1 MKNLLLIV
9 LGIAMLAVACKGKSS
24 KKDTPIE
31 SISDMKDYADKVNEA
46 TKVSSDKW
54 EERKAKGDT
63 LAMPYAELEAFLP
76 DISGYNKDGDPK
88 GSQMNMPGMGSW
100 SQAEQ
105 VYKNGDKQIKVEILD
120 YNAAFQAFTAATA
133 IFKMGYSMEDDSK
146 KQGSVDLGM
155 KDVVAYQTIYKHDP
169 RGELAVVTGDR
180 FFIQIESQG
189 SNDPQL
195 LSSIA
200 KSIKLSELASK

>member
-9 LGIAMLAVACKGKSS
+9 LSVAMLAVACKGKSS
-24 KKDTPIE
+24 KKDNPIE
-31 SISDMKDYADKVNEA
+31 SVSDMKDYADKVNEA

-63 LAMPYAELEAFLP
+63 MAMPYADLEAFLP
-76 DISGYNKDGDPK
+76 DISGYSKDGDAK

-105 VYKNGDKQIKVEILD
+105 AYKNGDKQIKVEILD

-146 KQGSVDLGM
+146 KQGSVDLGI

-169 RGELAVVTGDR
+169 RGELAVVSGDR

-195 LSSIA
+195 LSSVA